1 MSKHEKVLAAMA
13 QGETVLCRSNSD
25 TEWGEIGPNSRA
37 NFNPFSYPEWEW
49 KVKGN
54 PIKDAFETTVEQGLP
69 NLLHLPIKDAL
80 YQVFDIA
87 FKEGVNA
94 CQRGDYY

>member
-1 MSKHEKVLAAMA
+1 MKNLSKVLEAMA
-13 QGETVLCRSNSD
+13 NGETVLCRSGD
-25 TEWGEIGPNSRA
+25 DHEWGEITASNQAS
-37 NFNPFSYPEWEW
+37 FNPFSYPDWQW

-54 PIKDAFETTVEQGLP
+54 PIKEAFESTVEQELP